1 MLSAF
6 FCASFV
12 HPFMWYTFSINNRQE
27 LVGGKVNEM
36 KKRIAALALCVLL
49 MLCVFPTQM
58 FAAQKDDIVILY
70 ENDVHCTVEGYSK
83 LAAMKKEL
91 QETHSYVGVVSGGDF
106 IQGNSLGIVSKGE
119 YVVNIMNLVGY
130 DAVTLGNHEFDFHLD
145 RLQELV
151 DMMETK
157 PVCCNFQEIGEDTS
171 YFDPYKIVSYGD
183 VDIAYI
189 GITTP
194 STISSSSPAQFKDEN
209 GNYKYSFNPTT
220 LYEVVQ
226 ENIDAAEAEGADYI
240 IAISHIGYAED
251 EIYGD
256 LEDVEDLIKNTDGLD
271 VVLDAHSH
279 SVIEGMEITD
289 KEGNEVLLSSTG
301 TKFENIGK
309 LTISNGEIKTELI
322 KTEDYQGT
330 DPIVDAKLNEINGEY
345 ATLGER
351 KVAFSQVDLI
361 THDADGNRLVRKQ
374 ETALGNLCADAF
386 RGVMGAD
393 IGYINGGNLR
403 SPIEAGDVTFNNI
416 LDLLPFNNSV
426 VVSEISGQTL
436 KDMMEMAMKTWPEEN
451 GAFPHLSGMR
461 FSVNTAI
468 KSSVV
473 LNDEEEF
480 VSVSGQYRVYDI
492 EIFNKETNE
501 YEPLDLTKTY
511 TIAATNYYL
520 LEYGS
525 GMTMLKDAKIIQNE
539 GMLDVEALERYIVEA
554 LDGTIGEEYAE
565 VKNNIT
571 FTEGIIED
579 PVDNNNQENNDQ
591 ESQENNNQG
600 ENDQK
605 QPKDTIYIVWIIVAV
620 VGVSILIVT
629 VIVIKKRR

>member
-1 MLSAF
+1 MEIKKIILVVLSL
-6 FCASFV
+6 
-12 HPFMWYTFSINNRQE
+12 I
-27 LVGGKVNEM
+27 LVLGM
-36 KKRIAALALCVLL
+36 
-49 MLCVFPTQM
+49 FPTVT
-58 FAAQKDDIVILY
+58 FAEATSDDIIILY
-70 ENDVHCTVEGYSK
+70 ENDVHCAVEGYSK
-83 LAAMKKEL
+83 LSAMKNEL
-91 QETHSYVGVVSGGDF
+91 KQTYTHVGVVSCGDY
-106 IQGNSLGIVSKGE
+106 IQGSSLGAISRGE
-119 YVVNIMNLVGY
+119 YIIELMNLVGY
-130 DAVTLGNHEFDFHLD
+130 DAVTLGNHEFDFRLD
-145 RLQELV
+145 RLEELV
-151 DMMETK
+151 AMMATK

-194 STISSSSPAQFKDEN
+194 STISSSSSAQFKDEN

-309 LTISNGEIKTELI
+309 LTISDGEITTELI

-361 THDADGNRLVRKQ
+361 THDADGNRLVRTS
-374 ETALGNLCADAF
+374 ETNLGNLCADAV
-386 RGVMGAD
+386 RYAMDAD
-393 IGYINGGNLR
+393 VGYMNGGGLR
-403 SPIEAGDVTFNNI
+403 AAIQNGDITFN
-416 LDLLPFNNSV
+416 DLLSVFPFNNTV
-426 VVSEISGQTL
+426 VLAEVSGQTL
-436 KDMMEMAMKTWPEEN
+436 KDMMEMAVMSWPNED
-451 GAFPHLSGMR
+451 GCFPHLSGIA

-468 KSSVV
+468 PSSVV
-473 LNDEEEF
+473 VNELEEF
-480 VSVSGQYRVYDI
+480 VEISGEYRVYDI
-492 EIFNKETNE
+492 EVFDKETGK
-501 YEPLDLTKTY
+501 YEPLSLSKTY
-511 TIAATNYYL
+511 TLAASNYFL

-539 GMLDVEALERYIVEA
+539 GMLDVEALEQYIVEA
-554 LDGTIGEEYAE
+554 LGGTIGEEYAE
-565 VKNNIT
+565 VKNSIT

-579 PVDNNNQENNDQ
+579 SADNNNQENNDQ

-629 VIVIKKRR
+629 VIVIKKRLI

>member
-1 MLSAF
+1 
-6 FCASFV
+6 
-12 HPFMWYTFSINNRQE
+12 
-27 LVGGKVNEM
+27 M
-36 KKRIAALALCVLL
+36 KKIILVVLSL
-49 MLCVFPTQM
+49 ILVLGMFPTVT
-58 FAAQKDDIVILY
+58 FAEATSDDIIILY
-70 ENDVHCTVEGYSK
+70 ENDVHCAVEGYSK
-83 LAAMKKEL
+83 LAAMKNELKETY
-91 QETHSYVGVVSGGDF
+91 THVGVVSCGDY
-106 IQGNSLGIVSKGE
+106 IQGSSLGAISRGE
-119 YVVNIMNLVGY
+119 YIIELMNLVGY
-130 DAVTLGNHEFDFHLD
+130 DAVTLGNHEFDFRLD
-145 RLQELV
+145 RLEELV

-157 PVCCNFQEIGEDTS
+157 PVCCNFQKIGEDTS

-309 LTISNGEIKTELI
+309 LTISDGEITTELI

-351 KVAFSQVDLI
+351 MVAFSQVDLI
-361 THDADGNRLVRKQ
+361 THDADGNRLVRTS
-374 ETALGNLCADAF
+374 ETNLGNLCADAV
-386 RGVMGAD
+386 RYAMDAD
-393 IGYINGGNLR
+393 VGYMNGGGLR
-403 SPIEAGDVTFNNI
+403 AAIQNGDIIFN
-416 LDLLPFNNSV
+416 DLLSVFPFNNTV
-426 VVSEISGQTL
+426 VLAEVSGQTL
-436 KDMMEMAMKTWPEEN
+436 KDMMEMAVMSWPAED
-451 GAFPHLSGMR
+451 GSFPHLSGIT

-468 KSSVV
+468 PSSVV
-473 LNDEEEF
+473 VNELEEF
-480 VSVSGQYRVYDI
+480 VEISGEYRVYDI
-492 EIFNKETNE
+492 EVFDKETGK
-501 YEPLDLTKTY
+501 YEPLSLSKTY
-511 TIAATNYYL
+511 TLAASNYFL

-620 VGVSILIVT
+620 VCVSILIVT

>member
-1 MLSAF
+1 
-6 FCASFV
+6 
-12 HPFMWYTFSINNRQE
+12 
-27 LVGGKVNEM
+27 M
-36 KKRIAALALCVLL
+36 KKIILVVLSL
-49 MLCVFPTQM
+49 ILVLGMFPTVT
-58 FAAQKDDIVILY
+58 FAEATSDDIIILY
-70 ENDVHCTVEGYSK
+70 ENDVHCAVEGYSK
-83 LAAMKKEL
+83 LAAMKNEL
-91 QETHSYVGVVSGGDF
+91 KQTYKYVGVVSCGDY
-106 IQGNSLGIVSKGE
+106 IQGSSLGAISRGE
-119 YVVNIMNLVGY
+119 YIIELMNLVGY
-130 DAVTLGNHEFDFHLD
+130 DAVTLGNHEFDFRLD

-157 PVCCNFQEIGEDTS
+157 PVCCNFQEIGKDTS

-226 ENIDAAEAEGADYI
+226 KNIDAAEAEGAEYI

-256 LEDVEDLIKNTDGLD
+256 LEDVEDLIKNTEGLD

-289 KEGNEVLLSSTG
+289 KKGNEVLLSSTG

-345 ATLGER
+345 ASLGER

-361 THDADGNRLVRKQ
+361 THDADGNRLVRTS
-374 ETALGNLCADAF
+374 ETNLGNLCADAV
-386 RGVMGAD
+386 RYAMDAD
-393 IGYINGGNLR
+393 VGYMNGGGLR
-403 SPIEAGDVTFNNI
+403 AAIQNGDITFN
-416 LDLLPFNNSV
+416 DLLSVFPFNNTV
-426 VVSEISGQTL
+426 VLAEVSGQTL
-436 KDMMEMAMKTWPEEN
+436 KDMMEMAVMSWPAED
-451 GAFPHLSGMR
+451 GSFPHLSGIT

-468 KSSVV
+468 PSSVV
-473 LNDEEEF
+473 VNELEEF
-480 VSVSGQYRVYDI
+480 VEISGEYRVYDI
-492 EIFNKETNE
+492 EVFDKETGK
-501 YEPLDLTKTY
+501 YEPLSLSKTY
-511 TIAATNYYL
+511 TLAASNYFL

-579 PVDNNNQENNDQ
+579 PADNNNQENNDQ
-591 ESQENNNQG
+591 ENNDQENNDQGSQENNNQD

>member
-1 MLSAF
+1 
-6 FCASFV
+6 
-12 HPFMWYTFSINNRQE
+12 
-27 LVGGKVNEM
+27 M
-36 KKRIAALALCVLL
+36 KKIILVVLSL
-49 MLCVFPTQM
+49 ILVLGMFPTVT
-58 FAAQKDDIVILY
+58 FAEATSDDIIILY
-70 ENDVHCTVEGYSK
+70 ENDVHCSVEGYSK
-83 LAAMKKEL
+83 LSAMKNELKETY
-91 QETHSYVGVVSGGDF
+91 THVGVVSCGDY
-106 IQGNSLGIVSKGE
+106 IQGSSLGAISRGE
-119 YVVNIMNLVGY
+119 YIIELMNLVGY
-130 DAVTLGNHEFDFHLD
+130 DAVTLGNHEFDFRLD
-145 RLQELV
+145 RLEELV

-157 PVCCNFQEIGEDTS
+157 PVCCNFQKIGEDTS

-226 ENIDAAEAEGADYI
+226 ENIDVAEAEGAEYI

-330 DPIVDAKLNEINGEY
+330 DPNVDAKLNEINGEY

-361 THDADGNRLVRKQ
+361 THDADGNRLVRTS
-374 ETALGNLCADAF
+374 ETNLGNLCADAV
-386 RGVMGAD
+386 RYAMDAD
-393 IGYINGGNLR
+393 VGYMNGGGLR
-403 SPIEAGDVTFNNI
+403 APIQNGDITFN
-416 LDLLPFNNSV
+416 DLLSVFPFNNTV
-426 VVSEISGQTL
+426 VLAEVSGQTL
-436 KDMMEMAMKTWPEEN
+436 KDMMEMAVMSWPAED
-451 GAFPHLSGMR
+451 GSFPHLSGIT

-468 KSSVV
+468 PSSVV
-473 LNDEEEF
+473 VNELEEF
-480 VSVSGQYRVYDI
+480 VEISGEYRVYDI
-492 EIFNKETNE
+492 EVFDKETGK
-501 YEPLDLTKTY
+501 YEPLSLSKTY
-511 TIAATNYYL
+511 TLAASNYFL

-579 PVDNNNQENNDQ
+579 PADNNNQENNDQ

-605 QPKDTIYIVWIIVAV
+605 QPEDTNYIVWIIVAV

>member
-1 MLSAF
+1 
-6 FCASFV
+6 
-12 HPFMWYTFSINNRQE
+12 
-27 LVGGKVNEM
+27 M
-36 KKRIAALALCVLL
+36 KKIILVVLSL
-49 MLCVFPTQM
+49 ILVLGMFPTVT
-58 FAAQKDDIVILY
+58 FAEATSDDIIILY
-70 ENDVHCTVEGYSK
+70 ENDVHCAVDGYSK

-91 QETHSYVGVVSGGDF
+91 KQTYEHVGVVSCGDY
-106 IQGNSLGIVSKGE
+106 IQGSSLGAISRGE
-119 YVVNIMNLVGY
+119 YIIELMNLVGY
-130 DAVTLGNHEFDFHLD
+130 DAVTLGNHEFDFRLD

-226 ENIDAAEAEGADYI
+226 ENIDAAEAEGAEYI

-322 KTEDYQGT
+322 KTEDYQGA

-361 THDADGNRLVRKQ
+361 THDADGNRLVRTS
-374 ETALGNLCADAF
+374 ETNLGNLCADAV
-386 RGVMGAD
+386 RYAMDAD
-393 IGYINGGNLR
+393 VGYMNGGGLR
-403 SPIEAGDVTFNNI
+403 AAIQNGDITFN
-416 LDLLPFNNSV
+416 DLLSVFPFNNTV
-426 VVSEISGQTL
+426 VLAEVSGQTL
-436 KDMMEMAMKTWPEEN
+436 KDMMEMAVMSWPAED
-451 GAFPHLSGMR
+451 GSFPHLSGIT

-468 KSSVV
+468 PSSVV
-473 LNDEEEF
+473 VNELEEF
-480 VSVSGQYRVYDI
+480 VEISGEYRVYDI
-492 EIFNKETNE
+492 EVFDKETGK
-501 YEPLDLTKTY
+501 YEPLSLSKTY
-511 TIAATNYYL
+511 TLAASNYFL

-539 GMLDVEALERYIVEA
+539 GMLDVEALERYIVEE
-554 LDGTIGEEYAE
+554 LGGVVGKEFAE
-565 VKNNIT
+565 ATVNVT
-571 FTEGIIED
+571 FTEGYSDSSEEETDAPETAENIPTDETD
-579 PVDNNNQENNDQ
+579 VPQTTPDTAGVDTEPKENS
-591 ESQENNNQG
+591 ERTAFVIG
-600 ENDQK
+600 
-605 QPKDTIYIVWIIVAV
+605 VALGV
-620 VGVSILIVT
+620 VLTLT
-629 VIVIKKRR
+629 VIFFVLKRKAAAGRESRQP

>member
-1 MLSAF
+1 
-6 FCASFV
+6 
-12 HPFMWYTFSINNRQE
+12 
-27 LVGGKVNEM
+27 M
-36 KKRIAALALCVLL
+36 KKIILVVLSL
-49 MLCVFPTQM
+49 ILVLGMFPTVT
-58 FAAQKDDIVILY
+58 FAEATSDDIIILY
-70 ENDVHCTVEGYSK
+70 ENDVHCAVEGYSK
-83 LAAMKKEL
+83 LSAMKKEL
-91 QETHSYVGVVSGGDF
+91 KQTYEHVGVVSCGDY
-106 IQGNSLGIVSKGE
+106 IQGSSLGAISRGE
-119 YVVNIMNLVGY
+119 YIIELMNLVGY
-130 DAVTLGNHEFDFHLD
+130 DAVTLGNHEFDFRLD
-145 RLQELV
+145 RLEELV
-151 DMMETK
+151 ALMATK
-157 PVCCNFQEIGEDTS
+157 PVCCNFQEIGKDTS

-226 ENIDAAEAEGADYI
+226 ENIDAAEAEGAEYI

-309 LTISNGEIKTELI
+309 LTISDGEITTELI

-330 DPIVDAKLNEINGEY
+330 DPDVDAKLNEINGEY

-361 THDADGNRLVRKQ
+361 THDADGNRLVRTS
-374 ETALGNLCADAF
+374 ETNLGNLCADAV
-386 RGVMGAD
+386 RYAMDAD
-393 IGYINGGNLR
+393 VGYMNGGGLR
-403 SPIEAGDVTFNNI
+403 AAIQNGDITFN
-416 LDLLPFNNSV
+416 DLLSVFPFNNTV
-426 VVSEISGQTL
+426 VLAEVSGQTL
-436 KDMMEMAMKTWPEEN
+436 KDMMEMAVMSWPAED
-451 GAFPHLSGMR
+451 GSFPHLSGIT
-461 FSVNTAI
+461 FSVNKAI
-468 KSSVV
+468 PSSVV
-473 LNDEEEF
+473 VNELEEF
-480 VSVSGQYRVYDI
+480 VEISGEYRVYDI
-492 EIFNKETNE
+492 EVFDKETGK
-501 YEPLDLTKTY
+501 YEPLSLSKTY
-511 TIAATNYYL
+511 TLAASNYFL

-554 LDGTIGEEYAE
+554 LGGTIGEEYAE

-579 PVDNNNQENNDQ
+579 PADNNNQENNDQ

>member
-1 MLSAF
+1 
-6 FCASFV
+6 
-12 HPFMWYTFSINNRQE
+12 
-27 LVGGKVNEM
+27 M
-36 KKRIAALALCVLL
+36 KKIILVVLSL
-49 MLCVFPTQM
+49 ILVLGMFPTVT
-58 FAAQKDDIVILY
+58 FAEATSDDIIILY
-70 ENDVHCTVEGYSK
+70 ENDVHCAVEGYSK
-83 LAAMKKEL
+83 LATMKNEL
-91 QETHSYVGVVSGGDF
+91 KQTYKHVGVVSCGDY
-106 IQGNSLGIVSKGE
+106 IQGSSLGAISRGE
-119 YVVNIMNLVGY
+119 YIIELMNLVGY
-130 DAVTLGNHEFDFHLD
+130 DAVTLGNHEFDFRLD

-279 SVIEGMEITD
+279 SVIEGMEIID
-289 KEGNEVLLSSTG
+289 REGKEVLLSSTG

-330 DPIVDAKLNEINGEY
+330 DPNVDAKLNEINGEY

-361 THDADGNRLVRKQ
+361 THDADSNRLVRTS
-374 ETALGNLCADAF
+374 ETNLGNLCADAV
-386 RGVMGAD
+386 RYAMDAD
-393 IGYINGGNLR
+393 VGYMNGGGLR
-403 SPIEAGDVTFNNI
+403 AAIQNGDITFN
-416 LDLLPFNNSV
+416 DLLSVFPFNNTV
-426 VVSEISGQTL
+426 VLAEVSGQTL
-436 KDMMEMAMKTWPEEN
+436 KDMMEMAVMSWPDED
-451 GAFPHLSGMR
+451 GSFPHLSGIT
-461 FSVNTAI
+461 FSVNTTI
-468 KSSVV
+468 PSSVV
-473 LNDEEEF
+473 VNELEEF
-480 VSVSGQYRVYDI
+480 VEISGEYRVYDI
-492 EIFNKETNE
+492 KVFDKETGK
-501 YEPLDLTKTY
+501 YEPLSLSKTY
-511 TIAATNYYL
+511 TLAASNYFL

-525 GMTMLKDAKIIQNE
+525 GMTMLKNAKIIQNE
-539 GMLDVEALERYIVEA
+539 GMLDIEVLERYIVET
-554 LDGTIGEEYAE
+554 LDGTVGEEYAE
-565 VKNNIT
+565 VKANIT
-571 FTEGIIED
+571 FTDGVIED
-579 PVDNNNQENNDQ
+579 STDNNNQEN
-591 ESQENNNQG
+591 EENNNQG
-600 ENDQK
+600 ENQTNTP
-605 QPKDTIYIVWIIVAV
+605 QPKDTSHTVVWIILAV
-620 VGVSILIVT
+620 VVFSGLIVLI
-629 VIVIKKRR
+629 IVIKKRR

>member
-1 MLSAF
+1 
-6 FCASFV
+6 
-12 HPFMWYTFSINNRQE
+12 
-27 LVGGKVNEM
+27 M
-36 KKRIAALALCVLL
+36 KKIILVVLSL
-49 MLCVFPTQM
+49 ILVLGMFPTVT
-58 FAAQKDDIVILY
+58 FAEATSDDIIILY
-70 ENDVHCTVEGYSK
+70 ENDVHCAVEGYSK
-83 LAAMKKEL
+83 LAAMKNELKETY
-91 QETHSYVGVVSGGDF
+91 THVGVVSCGDY
-106 IQGNSLGIVSKGE
+106 IQGSSLGAISRGE
-119 YVVNIMNLVGY
+119 YIIELMNLVGY
-130 DAVTLGNHEFDFHLD
+130 DAVTLGNHEFDFRLD
-145 RLQELV
+145 RLEELV

-157 PVCCNFQEIGEDTS
+157 PVCCNFQKIGEDTS

-309 LTISNGEIKTELI
+309 LTISDGEITTELI

-351 KVAFSQVDLI
+351 MVAFSQVDLI
-361 THDADGNRLVRKQ
+361 THDADGNRLVRTS
-374 ETALGNLCADAF
+374 ETNLGNLCADAV
-386 RGVMGAD
+386 RYAMDAD
-393 IGYINGGNLR
+393 VGYMNGGGLR
-403 SPIEAGDVTFNNI
+403 AAIQNGDITFN
-416 LDLLPFNNSV
+416 DLLSVFPFNNTV
-426 VVSEISGQTL
+426 VLAEVSGQTL
-436 KDMMEMAMKTWPEEN
+436 KDMMEMAVMSWPAED
-451 GAFPHLSGMR
+451 GSFPHLSGIT

-468 KSSVV
+468 PSSVV
-473 LNDEEEF
+473 VNELEEF
-480 VSVSGQYRVYDI
+480 VEISGEYRVYDI
-492 EIFNKETNE
+492 EVFDKETGK
-501 YEPLDLTKTY
+501 YEPLSLSKTY
-511 TIAATNYYL
+511 TLAASNYFL

-620 VGVSILIVT
+620 VCVSILIVT

>member
-1 MLSAF
+1 
-6 FCASFV
+6 
-12 HPFMWYTFSINNRQE
+12 
-27 LVGGKVNEM
+27 M
-36 KKRIAALALCVLL
+36 KKIILVVLSL
-49 MLCVFPTQM
+49 ILVLGM
-58 FAAQKDDIVILY
+58 FSTVTFAEATSDDIIILY
-70 ENDVHCTVEGYSK
+70 ENDVHCAVEGYSK
-83 LAAMKKEL
+83 LAAMKNEL
-91 QETHSYVGVVSGGDF
+91 KQTYKHVGVVSCGDY
-106 IQGNSLGIVSKGE
+106 IQGSSLGAISRGE
-119 YVVNIMNLVGY
+119 YIIELMNLVGY
-130 DAVTLGNHEFDFHLD
+130 DAVTLGNHEFDFRLD

-151 DMMETK
+151 DIMETK
-157 PVCCNFQEIGEDTS
+157 PVCCNFQEIGKDTS

-579 PVDNNNQENNDQ
+579 PADNNNQENNDQ

>member
-1 MLSAF
+1 
-6 FCASFV
+6 
-12 HPFMWYTFSINNRQE
+12 
-27 LVGGKVNEM
+27 M
-36 KKRIAALALCVLL
+36 KKIILVVLSL
-49 MLCVFPTQM
+49 ILVLGMFPTVT
-58 FAAQKDDIVILY
+58 FAEATSDDIIILY
-70 ENDVHCTVEGYSK
+70 ENDVHCAVEGYSK
-83 LAAMKKEL
+83 LAAMKNEL
-91 QETHSYVGVVSGGDF
+91 KQTYTHVGVVSCGDY
-106 IQGNSLGIVSKGE
+106 IQGSSLGAISRGE
-119 YVVNIMNLVGY
+119 YIIELMNLVGY
-130 DAVTLGNHEFDFHLD
+130 DAVTLGNHEFDFRLD
-145 RLQELV
+145 RLEELV
-151 DMMETK
+151 ALMATK
-157 PVCCNFQEIGEDTS
+157 PVCCNFQEIGKDTS

-309 LTISNGEIKTELI
+309 LTISDGEIKTELI
-322 KTEDYQGT
+322 KTEDYQGA

-361 THDADGNRLVRKQ
+361 THDADNNRLVRTS
-374 ETALGNLCADAF
+374 ETNLGNLCADAV
-386 RGVMGAD
+386 RYAMDAD
-393 IGYINGGNLR
+393 VGYMNGGGLR
-403 SPIEAGDVTFNNI
+403 AAIQKGDITFN
-416 LDLLPFNNSV
+416 DLLSVFPFNNTV
-426 VVSEISGQTL
+426 VLAEVSGQTL
-436 KDMMEMAMKTWPEEN
+436 KDMMEMAVMSWPAED
-451 GAFPHLSGMR
+451 GSFPHLSGIA

-468 KSSVV
+468 PSSVV
-473 LNDEEEF
+473 VNELEEF
-480 VSVSGQYRVYDI
+480 VEISGEYRVYDI
-492 EIFNKETNE
+492 EVFDKETGK
-501 YEPLDLTKTY
+501 YEPLSLSKTY
-511 TIAATNYYL
+511 TLAASNYFL

-579 PVDNNNQENNDQ
+579 PADNNNQENNDQ

-605 QPKDTIYIVWIIVAV
+605 QPKDKIYIVWIIVAV

>member
-1 MLSAF
+1 
-6 FCASFV
+6 
-12 HPFMWYTFSINNRQE
+12 
-27 LVGGKVNEM
+27 M
-36 KKRIAALALCVLL
+36 KKIILVVLSL
-49 MLCVFPTQM
+49 ILVLGMFPTVT
-58 FAAQKDDIVILY
+58 FAEATSDDIIILY
-70 ENDVHCTVEGYSK
+70 ENDVHCAVEGYSK
-83 LAAMKKEL
+83 LSAMKNEL
-91 QETHSYVGVVSGGDF
+91 KQTYTHVGVVSCGDY
-106 IQGNSLGIVSKGE
+106 IQGSSLGAISRGE
-119 YVVNIMNLVGY
+119 YIIELMNLVGY
-130 DAVTLGNHEFDFHLD
+130 DAVTLGNHEFDFRLD

-309 LTISNGEIKTELI
+309 LTITDGEITTELI

-361 THDADGNRLVRKQ
+361 THDADNNRLVRTS
-374 ETALGNLCADAF
+374 ETNLGNLCADAV
-386 RGVMGAD
+386 RYAMDAD
-393 IGYINGGNLR
+393 VGYMNGGGLR
-403 SPIEAGDVTFNNI
+403 AAIQNGDITFN
-416 LDLLPFNNSV
+416 DLLSVFPFNNTV
-426 VVSEISGQTL
+426 VLAEVSGQTL
-436 KDMMEMAMKTWPEEN
+436 KDMMEMAVMSWPAED
-451 GAFPHLSGMR
+451 GSFPHLSGIT

-468 KSSVV
+468 PSSVV
-473 LNDEEEF
+473 VNELEEF
-480 VSVSGQYRVYDI
+480 VEISGEYRVYDI
-492 EIFNKETNE
+492 EVFDKETGK
-501 YEPLDLTKTY
+501 YEPLSLSKTY
-511 TIAATNYYL
+511 TLAASNYFL

-579 PVDNNNQENNDQ
+579 PADNNNQENNDQ

>member
-1 MLSAF
+1 
-6 FCASFV
+6 
-12 HPFMWYTFSINNRQE
+12 
-27 LVGGKVNEM
+27 M
-36 KKRIAALALCVLL
+36 KKIILVVLSL
-49 MLCVFPTQM
+49 ILVLGMFPTVT
-58 FAAQKDDIVILY
+58 FAEATSDDIIILY
-70 ENDVHCTVEGYSK
+70 ENDVHCAVEGYSK
-83 LAAMKKEL
+83 LSAMKNEL
-91 QETHSYVGVVSGGDF
+91 KQTYKHVGVVSCGDY
-106 IQGNSLGIVSKGE
+106 IQGSSLGAISRGE
-119 YVVNIMNLVGY
+119 YIIELMNLVGY
-130 DAVTLGNHEFDFHLD
+130 DAVTLGNHEFDFRLD
-145 RLQELV
+145 RLEELV
-151 DMMETK
+151 AMMATK
-157 PVCCNFQEIGEDTS
+157 PVCCNFQEIGKDTS

-309 LTISNGEIKTELI
+309 LTISDGEITTELI

>member
-1 MLSAF
+1 
-6 FCASFV
+6 
-12 HPFMWYTFSINNRQE
+12 
-27 LVGGKVNEM
+27 M
-36 KKRIAALALCVLL
+36 KKIILVVLSL
-49 MLCVFPTQM
+49 ILVLGMFPTVT
-58 FAAQKDDIVILY
+58 FAEATSDDIIILY
-70 ENDVHCTVEGYSK
+70 ENDVHCAVEGYSK
-83 LAAMKKEL
+83 LSAMKKEL
-91 QETHSYVGVVSGGDF
+91 KQTYEHVGVVSCGDY
-106 IQGNSLGIVSKGE
+106 IQGSSLGAISRGE
-119 YVVNIMNLVGY
+119 YIIELMNLVGY
-130 DAVTLGNHEFDFHLD
+130 DAVTLGNHEFDFRLD
-145 RLQELV
+145 RLEELV
-151 DMMETK
+151 AMMATK

-194 STISSSSPAQFKDEN
+194 STISSSSSAQFKDEN

-309 LTISNGEIKTELI
+309 LTISDGEITTELI

-361 THDADGNRLVRKQ
+361 THDADGNRLVRTS
-374 ETALGNLCADAF
+374 ETNLGNLCADAV
-386 RGVMGAD
+386 RYAMDAD
-393 IGYINGGNLR
+393 VGYMNGGGLR
-403 SPIEAGDVTFNNI
+403 AAIQNGDITFN
-416 LDLLPFNNSV
+416 DLLSVFPFNNTV
-426 VVSEISGQTL
+426 VLAEVSGQTL
-436 KDMMEMAMKTWPEEN
+436 KDMMEMAVMSWPNED
-451 GAFPHLSGMR
+451 GCFPHLSGIA

-468 KSSVV
+468 PSSVV
-473 LNDEEEF
+473 VNELEEF
-480 VSVSGQYRVYDI
+480 VEISGEYRVYDI
-492 EIFNKETNE
+492 EVFDKETGK
-501 YEPLDLTKTY
+501 YEPLSLSKTY
-511 TIAATNYYL
+511 TLAASNYFL

-539 GMLDVEALERYIVEA
+539 GMLDVEALEQYIVEA
-554 LDGTIGEEYAE
+554 LGGTIGEEYAE
-565 VKNNIT
+565 VKNSIT

-579 PVDNNNQENNDQ
+579 SADNNNQENNDQ

-629 VIVIKKRR
+629 VIVIKKRLI

>member
-1 MLSAF
+1 M
-6 FCASFV
+6 
-12 HPFMWYTFSINNRQE
+12 
-27 LVGGKVNEM
+27 
-36 KKRIAALALCVLL
+36 
-49 MLCVFPTQM
+49 
-58 FAAQKDDIVILY
+58 
-70 ENDVHCTVEGYSK
+70 
-83 LAAMKKEL
+83 
-91 QETHSYVGVVSGGDF
+91 
-106 IQGNSLGIVSKGE
+106 
-119 YVVNIMNLVGY
+119 
-130 DAVTLGNHEFDFHLD
+130 
-145 RLQELV
+145 
-151 DMMETK
+151 
-157 PVCCNFQEIGEDTS
+157 
-171 YFDPYKIVSYGD
+171 
-183 VDIAYI
+183 
-189 GITTP
+189 
-194 STISSSSPAQFKDEN
+194 
-209 GNYKYSFNPTT
+209 
-220 LYEVVQ
+220 YEVVQ

-279 SVIEGMEITD
+279 SVIEGMEIID
-289 KEGNEVLLSSTG
+289 KEGKEVLLSSTG

-480 VSVSGQYRVYDI
+480 VSR
-492 EIFNKETNE
+492 
-501 YEPLDLTKTY
+501 
-511 TIAATNYYL
+511 
-520 LEYGS
+520 
-525 GMTMLKDAKIIQNE
+525 LKDLKFN
-539 GMLDVEALERYIVEA
+539 IV
-554 LDGTIGEEYAE
+554 GTRDFEFAQVSRG
-565 VKNNIT
+565 
-571 FTEGIIED
+571 
-579 PVDNNNQENNDQ
+579 
-591 ESQENNNQG
+591 
-600 ENDQK
+600 
-605 QPKDTIYIVWIIVAV
+605 
-620 VGVSILIVT
+620 GVSLTQLNEQLMSETYPNLYFCGEVLNIDGDCGGYNLHFAFASGVHVANAI
-629 VIVIKKRR
+629 IKGECHD

>member
-1 MLSAF
+1 
-6 FCASFV
+6 
-12 HPFMWYTFSINNRQE
+12 
-27 LVGGKVNEM
+27 M
-36 KKRIAALALCVLL
+36 KKIILVVLSL
-49 MLCVFPTQM
+49 ILVLGMFPTVT
-58 FAAQKDDIVILY
+58 FAEATSDDIIILY
-70 ENDVHCTVEGYSK
+70 ENDVHCAVEGYSK
-83 LAAMKKEL
+83 LSAMKKEL
-91 QETHSYVGVVSGGDF
+91 KQTYEHVGVVSCGDY
-106 IQGNSLGIVSKGE
+106 IQGSSLGAISRGE
-119 YVVNIMNLVGY
+119 YIIELMNLVGY
-130 DAVTLGNHEFDFHLD
+130 DAVTLGNHEFDFRLD
-145 RLQELV
+145 RLEELV
-151 DMMETK
+151 AMMATK

-194 STISSSSPAQFKDEN
+194 STISSSSSAQFKDEN

-361 THDADGNRLVRKQ
+361 THDADGNRLVRTS
-374 ETALGNLCADAF
+374 ETNLGNLCADAV
-386 RGVMGAD
+386 RYAMDAD
-393 IGYINGGNLR
+393 VGYMNGGGLR
-403 SPIEAGDVTFNNI
+403 AAIQNGDITFN
-416 LDLLPFNNSV
+416 DLLSVFPFNNTV
-426 VVSEISGQTL
+426 VLAEVSGQTL
-436 KDMMEMAMKTWPEEN
+436 KDMMEMAVMSWPNED
-451 GAFPHLSGMR
+451 GCFPHLSGIA

-468 KSSVV
+468 PSSVV
-473 LNDEEEF
+473 VNELEEF
-480 VSVSGQYRVYDI
+480 VEISGEYRVYDI
-492 EIFNKETNE
+492 EVFDKETGK
-501 YEPLDLTKTY
+501 YEPLSLSKTY
-511 TIAATNYYL
+511 TLAASNYFL

-539 GMLDVEALERYIVEA
+539 GMLDVEALEQYIVEA
-554 LDGTIGEEYAE
+554 LGGTIGEEYAE
-565 VKNNIT
+565 VKNSIT

-579 PVDNNNQENNDQ
+579 SADNNNQENNDQ

-629 VIVIKKRR
+629 VIVIKKRLI

>member
-1 MLSAF
+1 
-6 FCASFV
+6 
-12 HPFMWYTFSINNRQE
+12 
-27 LVGGKVNEM
+27 M
-36 KKRIAALALCVLL
+36 KKIILVILSLILVLG
-49 MLCVFPTQM
+49 MFPTVT
-58 FAAQKDDIVILY
+58 FAEATSDDIIILY
-70 ENDVHCTVEGYSK
+70 ENDVHCAVEGYSK
-83 LAAMKKEL
+83 LSAMKKEL
-91 QETHSYVGVVSGGDF
+91 KQTYEHVGVVSCGDY
-106 IQGNSLGIVSKGE
+106 IQGSSLGAISRGE
-119 YVVNIMNLVGY
+119 YIIELMNLVGY
-130 DAVTLGNHEFDFHLD
+130 DAVTLGNHEFDFRLD
-145 RLQELV
+145 RLEELV
-151 DMMETK
+151 AMMATK

-226 ENIDAAEAEGADYI
+226 ENIDAAEAKGADYI

-271 VVLDAHSH
+271 VLLDAHSH

-361 THDADGNRLVRKQ
+361 THDADGNRLVRTS
-374 ETALGNLCADAF
+374 ETNLGNLCADAV
-386 RGVMGAD
+386 RYAMDAD
-393 IGYINGGNLR
+393 VGYMNGGGLR
-403 SPIEAGDVTFNNI
+403 AAIQNGDITFN
-416 LDLLPFNNSV
+416 DLLSVFPFNNTV
-426 VVSEISGQTL
+426 VLAEVSGQTL
-436 KDMMEMAMKTWPEEN
+436 KDMMEMAVMSWPAED
-451 GAFPHLSGMR
+451 GSFPHLSGIT

-468 KSSVV
+468 PSSVV
-473 LNDEEEF
+473 VNELEEF
-480 VSVSGQYRVYDI
+480 VEIPGEYRVYDI
-492 EIFNKETNE
+492 EVFDKETGK
-501 YEPLDLTKTY
+501 YEPLSLSKTY
-511 TIAATNYYL
+511 TLAASNYFL

-579 PVDNNNQENNDQ
+579 PADNNNQENNDQ

-620 VGVSILIVT
+620 VGVTILIVP

>member
-1 MLSAF
+1 
-6 FCASFV
+6 
-12 HPFMWYTFSINNRQE
+12 
-27 LVGGKVNEM
+27 M
-36 KKRIAALALCVLL
+36 KKIILVVLSL
-49 MLCVFPTQM
+49 ILVLGMFPTVT
-58 FAAQKDDIVILY
+58 FAEATSDDIIILY
-70 ENDVHCTVEGYSK
+70 ENDVHCAVEGYSK
-83 LAAMKKEL
+83 LAAMKNEL
-91 QETHSYVGVVSGGDF
+91 KQTYKHVGVVSCGDY
-106 IQGNSLGIVSKGE
+106 IQGSSLGAISRGE
-119 YVVNIMNLVGY
+119 YIIELMNLVGY
-130 DAVTLGNHEFDFHLD
+130 DAVTLGNHEFDFRLD
-145 RLQELV
+145 RLEELV

-157 PVCCNFQEIGEDTS
+157 PVCCNFQEIGKDTS

-309 LTISNGEIKTELI
+309 LTISDGEITTELI

-345 ATLGER
+345 ATLVER
-351 KVAFSQVDLI
+351 MVAFSQVDLI
-361 THDADGNRLVRKQ
+361 THDADGNRLVRTS
-374 ETALGNLCADAF
+374 ETNLGNLCADAV
-386 RGVMGAD
+386 RYAMDAD
-393 IGYINGGNLR
+393 VGYMNGGGLR
-403 SPIEAGDVTFNNI
+403 AAIQNGDIIFN
-416 LDLLPFNNSV
+416 DLLSVFPFNNTV
-426 VVSEISGQTL
+426 VLAEVSGQTL
-436 KDMMEMAMKTWPEEN
+436 KDMMEMAVMSWPAED
-451 GAFPHLSGMR
+451 GSFPHLSGIT

-468 KSSVV
+468 PSSVV
-473 LNDEEEF
+473 VNELEEF
-480 VSVSGQYRVYDI
+480 VEISGEYRVYDI
-492 EIFNKETNE
+492 EVFDKETGK
-501 YEPLDLTKTY
+501 YEPLSLSKTY
-511 TIAATNYYL
+511 TLAASNYFL